1 LILINLISK
10 RFTFFAGLAILSVV
24 SLGCGG
30 SSSSSASTP
39 SPSSPTF
46 TTPLKHVIVVILQN
60 HSFDS
65 LFATFPGLQNPL
77 GSGSPGYVQMNAASV
92 ANISPYVLTNPMP
105 ADMYHGYT
113 VYSASIDGGK
123 MDGFAVAERD
133 DNSMGHYDNT
143 IPGVDALW
151 NYASKFA
158 LADNFFAPSINTEP
172 NLLLDMVSATD
183 LGGHYGSQ
191 PSYGPCNKPDSTARP
206 LTNPNLGDQ
215 LNTANVSW
223 AWFQEEMN
231 PANCAEYV
239 PVENP
244 FQYFTSTQNSSNLQ
258 DLSNFY
264 TQLNNGTL
272 PAVSFVTPG
281 GAHNCHPGNDSITV
295 CLQYL
300 DQMLQQI
307 QASPVWSSTAVLVYW
322 DESGGFYDHVA
333 PPTVGGIPDGIRI
346 PLIVVSPLA
355 RPGYVSHV
363 QMDNISIL
371 RFIQWN
377 WGLPSL
383 NARNSAPGATIEMR
397 DLFTF

>member
-1 LILINLISK
+1 MLKFNFVRSAL
-10 RFTFFAGLAILSVV
+10 FACLAISSVISV
-24 SLGCGG
+24 GCGG
-30 SSSSSASTP
+30 GSGSVPVSPAAPIAPST
-39 SPSSPTF
+39 S
-46 TTPLKHVIVVILQN
+46 PLKHVIVVILQN

-65 LFATFPGLQNPL
+65 LFATFPGLQSPL
-77 GSGSPGYVQMNAASV
+77 SNASPGFQQMNAAST
-92 ANISPYVLTNPMP
+92 APISPYLLTNPMP

-133 DNSMGHYDNT
+133 DNAMGHYDNT
-143 IPGVDALW
+143 MPGVDRLW
-151 NYASKFA
+151 SYASQFA

-172 NLLLDMVSATD
+172 NLMLDMVSAGD
-183 LGGHYGSQ
+183 LGGNYGSQ

-206 LTNPNLGDQ
+206 LTAPNLGDQ
-215 LNTANVSW
+215 LNTAKVSW
-223 AWFQEEMN
+223 AWFQEMMN
-231 PANCAEYV
+231 PADCAEYV

-244 FQYFTSTQNSSNLQ
+244 FQYFTSTQNTSNLQ

-264 TQLNNGTL
+264 TQVNDGTL

-300 DQMLQQI
+300 DQMLQKI
-307 QASPVWSSTAVLVYW
+307 QSSSTWSSTAVMVLW

-333 PPTVGGIPDGIRI
+333 PPTVGGTPDGIRI
-346 PLIVVSPLA
+346 PLVVVSPLA
-355 RPGYVSHV
+355 KAGYVSHV
-363 QMDNISIL
+363 QMDSISIL

-383 NARNSAPGATIEMR
+383 NARNAAAGETVEMR